1 MPYSL
6 KVKKREDKGKKNGS
20 LRVNM
25 KVPGVVYGPEV
36 KENILVEIDERVLNK
51 VYDDIGESGLIDLA
65 IDGAAEPLEVLIKD
79 IQFDPVSEK
88 PIHVDFYQIKRGQK
102 IETEA
107 DLVFINEAPAVKELG
122 AILVKTLDSIPVRCL
137 PKDLEKIA
145 NVEVDL
151 TVLKEFGD
159 FLYVKDLNLPEEI
172 EILINPEEVIAS
184 VTEPE
189 EEEEPEP
196 PAEELEEG
204 IEKIEDAEG
213 KEETEEGKEGEE
225 PKKEEAPAEKEA
237 DKGEKK
243 E

>member
-6 KVKKREDKGKKNGS
+6 IVKKREDKKNGS
-20 LRVNM
+20 PHNNM
-25 KVPGVVYGPEV
+25 KVPGVIYGPEV
-36 KENILVEIDERVLNK
+36 KENILVEIGDQDLNK
-51 VYDDIGESGLIDLA
+51 VYDEIGESGLIDLSV
-65 IDGAAEPLEVLIKD
+65 DGESKPFEVLIKD

-102 IETEA
+102 IDTEA
-107 DLVFINEAPAVKELG
+107 SLVFINEAPAVKELG
-122 AILVKTLDSIPVRCL
+122 AILVKTLDSVPVRCL

-151 TVLKEFGD
+151 GVLKEFGD
-159 FLYVKDLNLPEEI
+159 FIYVKDLNLPEEI
-172 EILINPEEVIAS
+172 EILINVEEIIAS

-189 EEEEPEP
+189 EEEVEPEAP
-196 PAEELEEG
+196 TEELEEG
-204 IEKIEDAEG
+204 LEKIEDAEG
-213 KEETEEGKEGEE
+213 KEKEPGEEGEE
-225 PKKEEAPAEKEA
+225 PKKDEAPAEKEA